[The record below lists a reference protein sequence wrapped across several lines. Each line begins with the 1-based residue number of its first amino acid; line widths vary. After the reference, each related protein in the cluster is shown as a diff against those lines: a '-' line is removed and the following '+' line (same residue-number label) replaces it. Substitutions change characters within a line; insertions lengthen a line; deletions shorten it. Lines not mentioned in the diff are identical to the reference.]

1 MWVVI
6 QRFAIS
12 TMIRLLP
19 VYHLPLQS
27 VAIHL
32 PMELKCQNIQTGT
45 QYSFTRI
52 LLRLLK
58 SMCIRETSFTLKAVS
73 VIEVML
79 IKAANARM

>member
-1 MWVVI
+1 MWVVT
-6 QRFAIS
+6 QKYVTS

-19 VYHLPLQS
+19 VYHLPQQS

-32 PMELKCQNIQTGT
+32 PMELRFQNIQIGT

-58 SMCIRETSFTLKAVS
+58 SMCIRETNFTLKAVS